1 MNTRRNLFRLAF
13 VFGGTSIIGA
23 QTRAADIY
31 PNRGL
36 RMIVPHPAGGGV
48 DILARPLSAG
58 MGAILGQTVIVD
70 NKPGANGM
78 IGAQIGASSVPDGY
92 TLMMNGPGEIA
103 IAPHLYRSMVY
114 DPARDLAPLTLCAKV
129 PNVLVVGPATA
140 ANNVAELISAAKANP
155 GAMTF
160 GSSGVGNIQHLN
172 GELFNKLA
180 GVQIR
185 HIPYKGAAPQMA
197 DIVGGQIQMG
207 FMSIAAAL
215 PMIKSGRLRPL
226 AITSRTRM
234 AALPDVP
241 TLSETPALVTYDLDN
256 WFGLFVPSKT
266 PKTVIATLHNA
277 AVKILNTEEMRK
289 SIQNGGAVPAPD
301 TPEAFA
307 SFISSQSKI
316 YGQIIKDVGI
326 KADT

>member
-1 MNTRRNLFRLAF
+1 
-13 VFGGTSIIGA
+13 
-23 QTRAADIY
+23 
-31 PNRGL
+31 
-36 RMIVPHPAGGGV
+36 
-48 DILARPLSAG
+48 
-58 MGAILGQTVIVD
+58 
-70 NKPGANGM
+70 
-78 IGAQIGASSVPDGY
+78 
-92 TLMMNGPGEIA
+92 
-103 IAPHLYRSMVY
+103 
-114 DPARDLAPLTLCAKV
+114 LTLCAKV
-129 PNVLVVGPATA
+129 PNVLVVGPATD

-256 WFGLFVPSKT
+256 WFGLFVHGT
-266 PKTVIATLHNA
+266 A
-277 AVKILNTEEMRK
+277 A
-289 SIQNGGAVPAPD
+289 
-301 TPEAFA
+301 F
-307 SFISSQSKI
+307 QSRHWL
-316 YGQIIKDVGI
+316 GPCLPLS
-326 KADT
+326 